1 MSIRLLYQ
9 RIPARQRLCS
19 YYRCKEPVLRNID
32 RDKQGRIYHHG
43 CLLSAQE
50 EQFHCLDCFSHFD
63 ATEAHFQEGQRC
75 YNDLVSTVLKPVCP
89 NCGSPNLKR

>member
-1 MSIRLLYQ
+1 MSIRLLYL

-43 CLLSAQE
+43 CLLSAQ
-50 EQFHCLDCFSHFD
+50 
-63 ATEAHFQEGQRC
+63 
-75 YNDLVSTVLKPVCP
+75 
-89 NCGSPNLKR
+89 